1 MHPTTSQA
9 FIRFTSDEETEVKWL
24 VQSQATI
31 RINLVYGPC

>member
-24 VQSQATI
+24 VQSQTT
-31 RINLVYGPC
+31 NQD